1 MGKKVE
7 HQGIKGGC
15 SLENI
20 QLPLADDRVVTL
32 GSVVDFPECKAV
44 AEVSTSVLWR
54 EHLWEKS
61 RTSREGVVLKIFNSR
76 VKGEEHYVCI
86 TLSFLRL

>member
-20 QLPLADDRVVTL
+20 QLPLADDPVVTL
-32 GSVVDFPECKAV
+32 GSVTDFPECKAV
-44 AEVSTSVLWR
+44 AEV
-54 EHLWEKS
+54 
-61 RTSREGVVLKIFNSR
+61 
-76 VKGEEHYVCI
+76 
-86 TLSFLRL
+86 